1 MRNSGPISGCLRC
14 PSAAPP
20 APATPS
26 PARNKLVCRPQTLNL
41 RRACACD
48 RGKQKKS
55 LQAANNN
62 NNSSRTLSMRE
73 QNMLSA
79 PRLIFLGALL
89 GASVCASPIEYVMD
103 TSLNGSRSDPATS
116 HSGKWS
122 PTTRVPP
129 AVKAPNGTAGLA
141 YQSPSLSLSADNRSH
156 DNNNNNGNNGTAV
169 TMLLPQDGDGSGALV
184 TAAPQLPIYVA
195 QPSAKK
201 PERMIKC
208 HCDICKEKNYICETD
223 GYCFTSVE
231 KNADDTILF
240 SYRCLTVKYN
250 MQRKFPLE
258 CLTSNEKLNSFRIDC
273 CQSDFCNKNE
283 IMKRIFE
290 TDYVPHRLTSW
301 EFVAIILG
309 ITLFICL
316 TGTSTWYYCQRR
328 KRLASGRPFAKEDSV
343 YDPILN
349 GNTTI
354 HDIIEMTTSG
364 SGSAGLPLLVQRSI
378 ARQVQLCHVIGKGRF
393 GEVWRGRWR
402 GENVAVKIFSSR
414 EECSWFREA
423 EIYQTV
429 MLRHENIL
437 GFIAADNKDNGTWTQ
452 LWLVT
457 DYHENGSLF
466 DYLTTHT
473 VDTNTMLNMS
483 LSIATGLAHLHMD
496 IVGTRGKPAIAHRDL
511 KSKNILVKS
520 NLSCAIGDL
529 GLAVRHVE
537 KNDSVDIPS
546 THRVGTKRYMAP
558 EVLDESMNDQHFDS
572 YKRADVY
579 AFGLILWEIARRCN
593 MGMIYDEYQLPYYDA
608 VQPDPSIEEMK
619 KVVCIEKSRP
629 NIPNRWHASDVLH
642 NMAKVMKE
650 CWYPNPVARLT
661 ALRIKKTLASISVED
676 KVKN

>member
-1 MRNSGPISGCLRC
+1 MTPAHRWPIL
-14 PSAAPP
+14 
-20 APATPS
+20 
-26 PARNKLVCRPQTLNL
+26 
-41 RRACACD
+41 
-48 RGKQKKS
+48 
-55 LQAANNN
+55 
-62 NNSSRTLSMRE
+62 
-73 QNMLSA
+73 
-79 PRLIFLGALL
+79 LGALL
-89 GASVCASPIEYVMD
+89 GASLCCASPIEQVMN
-103 TSLNGSRSDPATS
+103 TSLNSSSLSPGDVSRASKWQPA
-116 HSGKWS
+116 
-122 PTTRVPP
+122 
-129 AVKAPNGTAGLA
+129 ADGTAGQQAYLA
-141 YQSPSLSLSADNRSH
+141 HPTAASADNRTLNSNSGH
-156 DNNNNNGNNGTAV
+156 NGNGSAV
-169 TMLLPQDGDGSGALV
+169 TMLLPPDANGNGKADGDGDGEGDGDGDGEGEGGS
-184 TAAPQLPIYVA
+184 AASAGPQQAVYVA
-195 QPSAKK
+195 QAVSRKQEK
-201 PERMIKC
+201 LIKC
-208 HCDICKEKNYICETD
+208 HCDICKESNNICETD

-231 KNADDTILF
+231 KSADRGIIF
-240 SYRCLTVKYN
+240 SYRCLDSKYDMNRKPFECLSGKPKYN
-250 MQRKFPLE
+250 TYRVECCRKE
-258 CLTSNEKLNSFRIDC
+258 
-273 CQSDFCNKNE
+273 FCNKNE

-290 TDYVPHRLTSW
+290 TDMVPARRLTSW
-301 EFVAIILG
+301 ELVAIIVG
-309 ITLFICL
+309 ITLIICL
-316 TGTSTWYYCQRR
+316 VGTGSWYYCQRR
-328 KRLASGRPFAKEDSV
+328 KQLASGRPFAKEDSV

-354 HDIIEMTTSG
+354 HDIIELTTSG

-537 KNDSVDIPS
+537 KDDSVDIPS

-558 EVLDESMNDQHFDS
+558 EVLDETMNAQHFDS

-579 AFGLILWEIARRCN
+579 AFGLMLWEIARRCN

-608 VQPDPSIEEMK
+608 VQPDPSIDEMK
-619 KVVCIEKSRP
+619 KVVCIEKIRP

-676 KVKN
+676 KVNN

>member
-1 MRNSGPISGCLRC
+1 
-14 PSAAPP
+14 
-20 APATPS
+20 
-26 PARNKLVCRPQTLNL
+26 
-41 RRACACD
+41 
-48 RGKQKKS
+48 
-55 LQAANNN
+55 
-62 NNSSRTLSMRE
+62 
-73 QNMLSA
+73 MLSA
-79 PRLIFLGALL
+79 PWLIFLGTLL
-89 GASVCASPIEYVMD
+89 GASVCASPIEFVMD
-103 TSLNGSRSDPATS
+103 TSLNGSRSDPAPAS
-116 HSGKWS
+116 HHGKW
-122 PTTRVPP
+122 PTIT
-129 AVKAPNGTAGLA
+129 KAPALRAPTGTAGQA
-141 YQSPSLSLSADNRSH
+141 YQSPSSSLAADNGSL
-156 DNNNNNGNNGTAV
+156 DNNGSAV
-169 TMLLPQDGDGSGALV
+169 SMLLPQDGDASGAVAPEV
-184 TAAPQLPIYVA
+184 TPQLPIYIA

-201 PERMIKC
+201 PENKIKC
-208 HCDICKEKNYICETD
+208 HCDTCKESNNICETD
-223 GYCFTSVE
+223 GFCFTSVE
-231 KNADDTILF
+231 KSADGTITF
-240 SYRCLTVKYN
+240 SYRCLQN
-250 MQRKFPLE
+250 SQIFPPGRSIWCNDGLHGGP
-258 CLTSNEKLNSFRIDC
+258 TTRPVGRSGAHAC
-273 CQSDFCNKNE
+273 CKDRDFCNRFLWPKTKDQPTYRVE
-283 IMKRIFE
+283 GRQTSVE
-290 TDYVPHRLTSW
+290 DYVPHRLTSW

-309 ITLFICL
+309 ATLFICF

-354 HDIIEMTTSG
+354 QDIIEMTTSG

-466 DYLTTHT
+466 DYLTTHP

-593 MGMIYDEYQLPYYDA
+593 MGMIYDEYQLPYYDV

-619 KVVCIEKSRP
+619 KVVCIEKCRP